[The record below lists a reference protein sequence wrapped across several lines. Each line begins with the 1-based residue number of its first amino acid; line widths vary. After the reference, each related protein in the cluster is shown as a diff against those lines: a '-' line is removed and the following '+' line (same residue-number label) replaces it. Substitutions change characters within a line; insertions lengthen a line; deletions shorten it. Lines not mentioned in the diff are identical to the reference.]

1 MQDLYTLITIPDEGL
16 KKEIT
21 IPSGRYSINNT
32 INHEKHLINLNIAGA
47 ELLPEKT
54 EAELYENNYSVSF
67 KTFNGE
73 LVIQEISYN
82 TPFIFQGKVLFA
94 IKKQQDKWRKNIMLC
109 EKTTN
114 HAALHY
120 LLSVIFLLFIIPA
133 TGFMLFQYDSNKNGN
148 PANIDGRNI
157 ISQHIKNNNYI
168 INGNDILIF
177 SPDEKSIDIIRN
189 KMPNYQIHTINK
201 LRLKINDSD
210 IILVHDLYHK
220 KKITYIHRDDKKTL
234 LTIPDIFIKD
244 ITIQYFSFDDTIK
257 LINNRFSHLLIR
269 YSVKKSGDNIIIYGK
284 KRRSKET
291 DNIIKDINTT
301 ISTAP
306 ENTLVQYREI
316 PSRDTPPG
324 VYGSVNYIHLSDNH
338 TKFISDNE

>member
-1 MQDLYTLITIPDEGL
+1 MQNFYTLITISDEGL

-32 INHEKHLINLNIAGA
+32 INHEKYLINLNIPGA

-54 EAELYENNYSVSF
+54 ETELYENNYHVSF
-67 KTFNGE
+67 KTCDGE

-82 TPFIFQGKVLFA
+82 TPFIFQEKALFA
-94 IKKQQDKWRKNIMLC
+94 IKKQQDKWRKNIMLY
-109 EKTTN
+109 EKTTSR
-114 HAALHY
+114 AALHY
-120 LLSVIFLLFIIPA
+120 LLPVILLLFIIPV

-148 PANIDGRNI
+148 PDNIDRRNI
-157 ISQHIKNNNYI
+157 INQYIKNNNYI

-177 SPDEKSIDIIRN
+177 SSDEKSIDIIRN
-189 KMPNYQIHTINK
+189 KMPGYQIHTINK
-201 LRLKINDSD
+201 SRLKINDSD
-210 IILVHDLYHK
+210 IILIHDLYHK
-220 KKITYIHRDDKKTL
+220 KEITYIHRDDKKTL
-234 LTIPDIFIKD
+234 LTIPDIFKKD
-244 ITIQYFSFDDTIK
+244 IAIQYFSFDDTIK

-269 YSVKKSGDNIIIYGK
+269 YSVKKSGDNIIIYGE

-291 DNIIKDINTT
+291 DDIIKDINTI
-301 ISTAP
+301 ISTVP
-306 ENTLVQYREI
+306 ENTLVQYRGI

-338 TKFISDNE
+338 TKFISDNK